1 MTMRFADVIVDIS
14 HEDLD
19 RTFQYAI
26 PEVFLG
32 DAQIGAPVTI
42 PFGAG
47 NREIKGYIVG
57 ISDEPKIDPS
67 RIKPLVSVAKKGL
80 AIESRMISLA
90 EKMRQ
95 MYGGTLNDALKTV
108 SPVKQKIQ
116 PKVSKTVVL
125 ADEKA
130 ADYFLEEAQRKKY
143 KAKARLLE
151 ELIKAKRIDYEI
163 LVNKL
168 NIARKTIDD
177 YRDEGVLKIEETRQY
192 RGSRTAEGQELKV
205 TLNPEQEAAVSAVIR
220 DYEAGKRGVYLLK
233 GVTGSGKTEVYMSVI
248 EAVVAKGE
256 QVIMLIPEIALT
268 YQTVKRFSS
277 RFGERVSFM
286 HSRLS
291 DGEKYDQYLRAK
303 NGDTDIMIGPRSA
316 LFTPFS
322 KIGLIIID
330 EEHENSYKSE
340 NVPKYH
346 TRELAVEYAKMLG
359 ASVVLGSAT
368 PSCESYFKAKNGE
381 YTLLELTKR
390 AGNAALP
397 KVHIVDMRDEMK
409 KGNMSMFSDKLRE
422 LIEDRLAKKQQI
434 MLFINRRG
442 YAGFVSCRAC
452 GEALKCPHCA
462 VSLTAHMSGKQVS
475 RLVCHYCGYEEEMPK
490 LCPKCG
496 SKYIAAFGTGTQK
509 VEEYVKKSFPMA
521 RVLRMD
527 ADTTRDKQ
535 GHERVLSAFS
545 NDEADIL
552 VGNQIIVKGH
562 DFAKEKLMGIIAAD
576 LSLNATDF
584 RAGERTFELLAQAA
598 GRSGRAG
605 TDGEV
610 VIQTYNPD
618 HYAVKAAATEDYEEF
633 YENEIAYREMLGY
646 PPASN
651 MLATLLTG
659 EDEEDTDS
667 CAGFLY
673 ELMSAEFE
681 ALDASEEVNLIGPSK
696 CSVEKIKD
704 RYRRIIYAKA
714 DDYNIL
720 VACKDY
726 IEERVKNDPAFE
738 KCSIQFDFNPMNG
751 Y

>member
-1 MTMRFADVIVDIS
+1 MRFADVIVDIS

-19 RTFQYAI
+19 RTFQYRI
-26 PEVFLG
+26 PEEFEK
-32 DAQIGAPVTI
+32 DAQIGAPVVI

-47 NREIKGYIVG
+47 NRQIKGYIVG
-57 ISDEPKIDPS
+57 VSEEPKIDPA
-67 RIKPLVSVAKKGL
+67 RIKPLVSVSKKGL
-80 AIESRMISLA
+80 AIESRIIELA
-90 EKMRQ
+90 EIMRR

-108 SPVKQKIQ
+108 SPVKQKIKPQ
-116 PKVSKTVVL
+116 VSKTVVL
-125 ADEKA
+125 TDEKA
-130 ADYFLEEAQRKKY
+130 ARYFLEEALRRNY

-151 ELIKAKRIDYEI
+151 ELLRSGRIEYEI

-168 NIARKTIDD
+168 NIARKTIED
-177 YRDEGVLKIEETRQY
+177 YKDNGVLEIQETRLY
-192 RGSRTAEGQELKV
+192 RGSRSTSPGEAKVELNAEQR
-205 TLNPEQEAAVSAVIR
+205 AAVDTVTADI
-220 DYEAGKRGVYLLK
+220 DAGKRGVYLLK

-248 EAVVAKGE
+248 EAVVARGE

-268 YQTVKRFSS
+268 YQTVRRFSA

-316 LFTPFS
+316 LFTPFM

-346 TRELAVEYAKMLG
+346 TRELAAEYAKILG
-359 ASVVLGSAT
+359 ATLILGSAT
-368 PSCESYFKAKNGE
+368 PSLESYYRAQKGE
-381 YTLLELTKR
+381 YKLLELTKR

-409 KGNMSMFSDKLRE
+409 KGNMSMFSRKLRA
-422 LIEDRLAKKQQI
+422 LIEDRLEKKQQI

-452 GEALKCPHCA
+452 GEALRCPHCA
-462 VSLTAHMSGKQVS
+462 VSLTAHMAGKQVG
-475 RLVCHYCGYEEEMPK
+475 RLVCHYCGYETEMPK

-509 VEEYVKKSFPMA
+509 VEEYVRREFPNA

-535 GHERVLSAFS
+535 GHERVLAAFS

-552 VGNQIIVKGH
+552 VGTQMIVKGH
-562 DFAKEKLMGIIAAD
+562 DFARVTLMGIIAAD

-618 HYAVKAAATEDYEEF
+618 HYAVKAAA
-633 YENEIAYREMLGY
+633 
-646 PPASN
+646 
-651 MLATLLTG
+651 
-659 EDEEDTDS
+659 
-667 CAGFLY
+667 
-673 ELMSAEFE
+673 
-681 ALDASEEVNLIGPSK
+681 
-696 CSVEKIKD
+696 
-704 RYRRIIYAKA
+704 
-714 DDYNIL
+714 
-720 VACKDY
+720 
-726 IEERVKNDPAFE
+726 
-738 KCSIQFDFNPMNG
+738 
-751 Y
+751 